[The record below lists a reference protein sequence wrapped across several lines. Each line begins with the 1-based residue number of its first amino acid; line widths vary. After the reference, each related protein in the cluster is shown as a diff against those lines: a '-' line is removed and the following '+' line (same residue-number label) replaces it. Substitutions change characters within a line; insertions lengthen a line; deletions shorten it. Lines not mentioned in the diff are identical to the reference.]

1 MSKIEKELQ
10 EATEIEAKKGEDRAD
25 YLARMMKAVA
35 GLSEKGWDALSPEAQ
50 EWYNNNAEGRNT
62 AKKAGKSFDLVDF
75 QAEEEEKPA
84 RRRNSEDEEK
94 PAAKSAEKPSLDKL
108 EDGQRVKITTK
119 RGKEITGE
127 VVENSKRKEFVVVK
141 DGEGAEHE
149 IDYDKVETLEIF
161 HGTAGQ
167 DSGGDAEP
175 AAGDKVEITTKRGK
189 VIKATIVELTDDEIV
204 FDDGD
209 GKDDLARDRVES
221 IKVIEK
227 GAKEAGKKGAKEA
240 DPENKP
246 RGAKASAK
254 EEKDEA
260 ADAKRTRTTNADG
273 VSIGQVVKELIAD
286 NLDATEAEIMAMA
299 KKMKVEFKENTL
311 HLNYVE
317 CHKFL
322 TVLKEKKLLK
332 K

>member
-10 EATEIEAKKGEDRAD
+10 EATEIEAKKGEDRGD

-50 EWYNNNAEGRNT
+50 EWYNANAEGRNT

-84 RRRNSEDEEK
+84 RRRNSEDEDK
-94 PAAKSAEKPSLDKL
+94 QATKSAEKPSLDKL

-119 RGKEITGE
+119 RGKEVTGT

-189 VIKATIVELTDDEIV
+189 VIKATIVELTDDEVV

-227 GAKEAGKKGAKEA
+227 AKAGGKKGAKEA
-240 DPENKP
+240 DPEDKP
-246 RGAKASAK
+246 RGGGGKK
-254 EEKDEA
+254 EEKDEP

-286 NLDATEAEIMAMA
+286 NLDATEAEIMALA